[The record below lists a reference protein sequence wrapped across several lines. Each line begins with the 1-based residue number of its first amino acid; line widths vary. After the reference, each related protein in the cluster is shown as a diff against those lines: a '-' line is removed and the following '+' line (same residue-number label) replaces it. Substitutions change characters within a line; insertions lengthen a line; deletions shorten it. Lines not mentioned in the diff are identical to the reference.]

1 MPWTSKI
8 VTFYEYKIDGYIYDV
23 TRKRIDQIYGIY
35 QQDGTIEYALEF
47 VDHGSTRYLT
57 IEQLRELYPF
67 VGMNIETIKVLYE

>member
-8 VTFYEYKIDGYIYDV
+8 VAFYEYKIDGYIYDV

-35 QQDGTIEYALEF
+35 QQDGTVEYALEF
-47 VDHGSTRYLT
+47 VGHGVTCYLT
-57 IEQLRELYPF
+57 IKQLRQLYPF